1 MSSANPQHDVRPAG
15 NRRGR
20 ERRELLL
27 TAVTEDLAVNG
38 LVDFSLRRAARA
50 AGTTHKV
57 LLYHFGSAESLLGEA
72 MLRLR
77 QQRIEST
84 LPAATEDATLGERV
98 VAFWPALAD
107 DATGLRVIDQ
117 AIGLAMYDAD
127 RYGHLAAQA
136 TELYLD
142 PLADMCPARWGEE
155 RKREVANMALAAM
168 RGFLME
174 WRTTRDQTRIAAG
187 LNALRRALDE
197 EESRT

>member
-1 MSSANPQHDVRPAG
+1 MSSDPRQNGRPAG

-20 ERRELLL
+20 ERRAALLA
-27 TAVTEDLAVNG
+27 AVTEDLAVNG

-57 LLYHFGSAESLLGEA
+57 LLYHFDSAESLLGEA

-77 QQRIEST
+77 EQRIDGV
-84 LPAATEDATLGERV
+84 LPAGKAGASLGERV